1 MNIDLFKYIMKM
13 IVVPMLLLSLVL
25 IIHGSDD
32 NISITN
38 VIGFILLIISG
49 SYIIV
54 DAKNKDEQILKHS
67 RCSKCSATSTVC
79 EDSTSLFINLINII
93 MGKTFKDFDS
103 EGRFKGVYLS
113 KYLTDEEK
121 TKVKRFAKLDK

>member
-54 DAKNKDEQILKHS
+54 DAKNKNE
-67 RCSKCSATSTVC
+67 
-79 EDSTSLFINLINII
+79 
-93 MGKTFKDFDS
+93 
-103 EGRFKGVYLS
+103 
-113 KYLTDEEK
+113 
-121 TKVKRFAKLDK
+121 

>member
-13 IVVPMLLLSLVL
+13 IVVPTLLLSLVL

-54 DAKNKDEQILKHS
+54 DAKNKDE
-67 RCSKCSATSTVC
+67 
-79 EDSTSLFINLINII
+79 
-93 MGKTFKDFDS
+93 
-103 EGRFKGVYLS
+103 
-113 KYLTDEEK
+113 
-121 TKVKRFAKLDK
+121 

>member
-1 MNIDLFKYIMKM
+1 MNIDLFKYIVKM
-13 IVVPMLLLSLVL
+13 IVVPMLLLSLIL

-54 DAKNKDEQILKHS
+54 DAKNKDE
-67 RCSKCSATSTVC
+67 
-79 EDSTSLFINLINII
+79 
-93 MGKTFKDFDS
+93 
-103 EGRFKGVYLS
+103 
-113 KYLTDEEK
+113 
-121 TKVKRFAKLDK
+121 

>member
-1 MNIDLFKYIMKM
+1 MVTINIINMNIDLFKYIMKM

-54 DAKNKDEQILKHS
+54 DAKK
-67 RCSKCSATSTVC
+67 
-79 EDSTSLFINLINII
+79 
-93 MGKTFKDFDS
+93 
-103 EGRFKGVYLS
+103 
-113 KYLTDEEK
+113 
-121 TKVKRFAKLDK
+121 

>member
-1 MNIDLFKYIMKM
+1 MKI

-25 IIHGSDD
+25 ISHGSDS

-54 DAKNKDEQILKHS
+54 DAKNNNKDEEIK
-67 RCSKCSATSTVC
+67 
-79 EDSTSLFINLINII
+79 
-93 MGKTFKDFDS
+93 
-103 EGRFKGVYLS
+103 
-113 KYLTDEEK
+113 
-121 TKVKRFAKLDK
+121 

>member
-32 NISITN
+32 NISIIN
-38 VIGFILLIISG
+38 IIGFILLIISG

-54 DAKNKDEQILKHS
+54 DAKNKDE
-67 RCSKCSATSTVC
+67 
-79 EDSTSLFINLINII
+79 
-93 MGKTFKDFDS
+93 
-103 EGRFKGVYLS
+103 
-113 KYLTDEEK
+113 
-121 TKVKRFAKLDK
+121 

>member
-1 MNIDLFKYIMKM
+1 MNIDLFKYIMQM

-25 IIHGSDD
+25 IIHGNDD

-54 DAKNKDEQILKHS
+54 DAKNKDE
-67 RCSKCSATSTVC
+67 
-79 EDSTSLFINLINII
+79 
-93 MGKTFKDFDS
+93 
-103 EGRFKGVYLS
+103 
-113 KYLTDEEK
+113 
-121 TKVKRFAKLDK
+121 

>member
-1 MNIDLFKYIMKM
+1 MVSIKIINMNIDLFKYIMKM

-54 DAKNKDEQILKHS
+54 DAKNKDE
-67 RCSKCSATSTVC
+67 
-79 EDSTSLFINLINII
+79 
-93 MGKTFKDFDS
+93 
-103 EGRFKGVYLS
+103 
-113 KYLTDEEK
+113 
-121 TKVKRFAKLDK
+121 

>member
-54 DAKNKDEQILKHS
+54 DAKNKK
-67 RCSKCSATSTVC
+67 
-79 EDSTSLFINLINII
+79 
-93 MGKTFKDFDS
+93 
-103 EGRFKGVYLS
+103 
-113 KYLTDEEK
+113 
-121 TKVKRFAKLDK
+121 

>member
-1 MNIDLFKYIMKM
+1 MFNSNINVMNIDLFKYIMKM

-25 IIHGSDD
+25 IIHGNDD

-54 DAKNKDEQILKHS
+54 DAKNKNE
-67 RCSKCSATSTVC
+67 
-79 EDSTSLFINLINII
+79 
-93 MGKTFKDFDS
+93 
-103 EGRFKGVYLS
+103 
-113 KYLTDEEK
+113 
-121 TKVKRFAKLDK
+121 

>member
-1 MNIDLFKYIMKM
+1 MNIDLFKYIMKI

-25 IIHGSDD
+25 IIHGNDD

-54 DAKNKDEQILKHS
+54 DAKNKDE
-67 RCSKCSATSTVC
+67 
-79 EDSTSLFINLINII
+79 
-93 MGKTFKDFDS
+93 
-103 EGRFKGVYLS
+103 
-113 KYLTDEEK
+113 
-121 TKVKRFAKLDK
+121 

>member
-1 MNIDLFKYIMKM
+1 MFNSNIDVMNIDLMKYIMKM

-25 IIHGSDD
+25 IIHGNDD

-54 DAKNKDEQILKHS
+54 DAKNKDK
-67 RCSKCSATSTVC
+67 
-79 EDSTSLFINLINII
+79 
-93 MGKTFKDFDS
+93 
-103 EGRFKGVYLS
+103 
-113 KYLTDEEK
+113 
-121 TKVKRFAKLDK
+121 